1 VDRVSANADAWND
14 DDALGGKLRKVII
27 LAVLVRLPVFADGGA
42 VHLRGETEG
51 LAVTLFAAPV
61 PLSTGP
67 ADLSVL
73 LQKRDSL
80 EPVLDAEVS
89 IAMRS
94 VASGSELRAQ
104 ATREHAQNKFLYAAP
119 LTLGESGK
127 WQIQVTILRLGVK
140 SEIAG
145 IVDVSPNQQKLTSYW
160 GYVTLPPLTVLLFA
174 VREQLLLRR
183 SRRSKEALC
192 KST

>member
-1 VDRVSANADAWND
+1 M
-14 DDALGGKLRKVII
+14 RKVII
-27 LAVLVRLPVFADGGA
+27 LAALVRMPVFADGGA
-42 VHLRGETEG
+42 VQLRGVTEG

-73 LQKRDSL
+73 LQNRDSL

-89 IAMRS
+89 VVMRA
-94 VASGSELRAQ
+94 VRSGSELQVQ
-104 ATREHAQNKFLYAAP
+104 ATRDHAQNKLLYAAP

-127 WQIQVTILRLGVK
+127 WRMQVTILRLGVK

-145 IVDVSPNQQKLTSYW
+145 IVEVNPNRQKLTSYW
-160 GYVTLPPLTVLLFA
+160 GYVAFPPVTVLFFA
-174 VREQLLLRR
+174 VREQMLRHR
-183 SRRSKEALC
+183 SRRSKEAIC
-192 KST
+192 KSTWN

>member
-1 VDRVSANADAWND
+1 M
-14 DDALGGKLRKVII
+14 RKVII
-27 LAVLVRLPVFADGGA
+27 LAALVRLPVFADGGA
-42 VHLRGETEG
+42 VQLRGETNG

-89 IAMRS
+89 VAMRS
-94 VASGSELRAQ
+94 VASGTELRAH
-104 ATREHAQNKFLYAAP
+104 ATRERAQNKFLYAAP
-119 LTLGESGK
+119 LTLDESGK
-127 WQIQVTILRLGVK
+127 WWIHVTILRLGVT
-140 SEIAG
+140 SEIVG
-145 IVDVSPNQQKLTSYW
+145 IVNVSPNRQKLTSYW
-160 GYVTLPPLTVLLFA
+160 GYVAFPPLTVLFFA

-192 KST
+192 KSTWN

>member
-1 VDRVSANADAWND
+1 MR
-14 DDALGGKLRKVII
+14 RVII
-27 LAVLVRLPVFADGGA
+27 LAALVRLPAFADGGA
-42 VHLRGETEG
+42 VQLRGEMKG

-67 ADLSVL
+67 VDFSVL

-89 IAMRS
+89 VAMRA
-94 VASGSELRAQ
+94 VASGTELRAQ
-104 ATREHAQNKFLYAAP
+104 ATRENAQNKVLYAAP
-119 LTLGESGK
+119 LTLGETGK
-127 WQIQVTILRLGVK
+127 WQIRVTILRLGVK

-145 IVDVSPNQQKLTSYW
+145 IVEVIPNQQKLTSYW
-160 GYVTLPPLTVLLFA
+160 SYVAFPPLTVLLFA
-174 VREQLLLRR
+174 LREKLLLRR

-192 KST
+192 KSTWN